1 MFAAEVATARPD
13 GYLASIARPVKY
25 VADVATVAFAFDS
38 HDCSPFLSTKKLTL
52 RLLELFVINVFPNGM
67 NER

>member
-1 MFAAEVATARPD
+1 MFGAEVATARPD

-38 HDCSPFLSTKKLTL
+38 HDCS
-52 RLLELFVINVFPNGM
+52 LLDGLLVIDSV
-67 NER
+67 